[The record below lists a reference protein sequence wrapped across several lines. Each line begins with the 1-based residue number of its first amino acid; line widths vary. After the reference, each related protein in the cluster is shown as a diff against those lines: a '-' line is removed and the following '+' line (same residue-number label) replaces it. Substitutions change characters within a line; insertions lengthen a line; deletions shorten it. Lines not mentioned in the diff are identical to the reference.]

1 MRDETVANLVL
12 VMDHVVT
19 YFGPIECLSKQKHCT
34 RYKIEK
40 SLKLTTRQYVELV
53 RDINLIMAQMPP
65 LTNDNQQLDESEI
78 VDLLANKTPRINKSM
93 MISQAKNRRPFNPCI
108 TLRTG

>member
-1 MRDETVANLVL
+1 
-12 VMDHVVT
+12 MDHVVT

-53 RDINLIMAQMPP
+53 RDINSIMAQMPP
-65 LTNDNQQLDESEI
+65 PINNNQQLDESEI
-78 VDLLANKTPRINKSM
+78 VDSLANKAPRIHKVV
-93 MISQAKNRRPFNPCI
+93 MISQGFN
-108 TLRTG
+108 TKTADLATVVGH